1 MHVYSSSLTGM
12 YLQITANMLPVK
24 AIHTTLTADGTR
36 AMYSPKCSLARRN
49 PKADD
54 FIDVSIAMVRDFTS
68 PNPVSLGSQ
77 YPTIPPRR

>member
-1 MHVYSSSLTGM
+1 M
-12 YLQITANMLPVK
+12 YLQTTANKLPVK

-36 AMYSPKCSLARRN
+36 AMYSPKWSLAKRN

-54 FIDVSIAMVRDFTS
+54 FMEVSIAMVRDLTS
-68 PNPVSLGSQ
+68 PNPVTLGSQ